1 MFKKIILPV
10 IFLVLAWGFWVS
22 PQFKEIAAGVAI
34 FLFGMMSLEEGFK
47 SFTGGTLEKL
57 LNACT
62 DRYVKSLGFGIVT
75 TTIMQS
81 SSLVS
86 VLSISFLSAGLVDLA
101 AGIGIIFGANIGT
114 TTGAWLVAGVGLKI
128 DIAAYAMP
136 MIVFGVILVFQS
148 SRSLKGLGYVLA
160 GIGFLFLGIH
170 YMKTGFE
177 TFQSSIDLSQFA
189 MAGLAGL
196 LTYTLVGIVATV
208 VMQSSHATLIL
219 GITALAAGQITYEN
233 SLAIAIGSNMGTT
246 VTAVL
251 GAMGANVA
259 GKRLA
264 LAHFVFNA
272 TTGAIAIVFISPLSQ
287 AVDAI
292 SGGVGIAADDYA
304 LKFAVFHTLF
314 NVLGVAIMSPLITYL
329 VGFLGRVIPEK
340 PLDISLPRHLNEAAL
355 AFPDTALKAIV
366 EETGHLYDNA
376 FGLMAVGLGLPE
388 SDLRSDKPLEQI
400 VATSK
405 PQMEVDL
412 DDLYVR
418 RIKGLHGAIIDFA
431 SKAESN
437 MVPEQVE
444 LLQAIRA
451 VARDLVLAVKDVKH
465 LHKNI
470 RLYATSA
477 NADLAAQYRI
487 ARSLIAKILRATQQI
502 RQDKEASLESLEQL
516 KEAVHDYDIVENGTL
531 DSLIREGRI
540 TPEMATS
547 LINDSGYTQNIGRRL
562 IEAGLI
568 VLRDRTYDLLSSTAR
583 GAVSTEEDD
592 QKPAEEISGI
602 EARATSER

>member
-10 IFLVLAWGFWVS
+10 IFLILTWGFWVS

-47 SFTGGTLEKL
+47 SFTGGVLEKL

-86 VLSISFLSAGLVDLA
+86 VLTISFLSAGLVDLA
-101 AGIGIIFGANIGT
+101 AGIGIIFGSNIGT

-189 MAGLAGL
+189 MAGLLGL

-246 VTAVL
+246 VTAML

-264 LAHFVFNA
+264 LAHFIFNA

-292 SGGVGIAADDYA
+292 SSGVGIAPDDFT

-314 NVLGVAIMSPLITYL
+314 NVIGVALMSPLITYL
-329 VGFLGRVIPEK
+329 VGFLGRMIPDK
-340 PLDISLPRHLNEAAL
+340 PLDISLPCHLNEAAL

-366 EETGHLYDNA
+366 DETSHLYDNA
-376 FGLMAVGLGLPE
+376 FSLMATGLGLPE
-388 SDLRSDKPLEQI
+388 DDLRSSQPLEQI
-400 VATSK
+400 VAASK
-405 PQMEVDL
+405 PQVEADL

-418 RIKGLHGAIIDFA
+418 RIKGLHGAIVHFA

-437 MVPEQVE
+437 MMPEQVE
-444 LLQAIRA
+444 LLQAVRL

-470 RLYATSA
+470 RLYATSP
-477 NADLAAQYRI
+477 NADLAAQYR
-487 ARSLIAKILRATQQI
+487 ATRTLIAKILRATQQV
-502 RQDKEASLESLEQL
+502 RQDKEASRESFRQL

-562 IEAGLI
+562 IEAGQI
-568 VLRDRTYDLLSSTAR
+568 VLSDQTYDLISATAR
-583 GAVSTEEDD
+583 EE
-592 QKPAEEISGI
+592 PSAEASDEESVEEKSGI
-602 EARATSER
+602 EARATSEP